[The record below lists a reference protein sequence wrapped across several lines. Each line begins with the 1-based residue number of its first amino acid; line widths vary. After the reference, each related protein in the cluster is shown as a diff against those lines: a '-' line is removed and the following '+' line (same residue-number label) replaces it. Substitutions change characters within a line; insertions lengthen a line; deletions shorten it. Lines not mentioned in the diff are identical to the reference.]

1 MGIFERFGIMRS
13 ILTVECVGWFGTK
26 EYLSVIFRNIG
37 WLIQNRVNHLKTR
50 AHYSIHHNLATD
62 EVFAADKKT
71 PPPPPTGISQHRV
84 VHLRWWPA
92 GDHRWAPGTQVL
104 RYSGTQ
110 VSLRCPASQQ
120 IRRWCLGSVAA
131 WSSGAGCA
139 KLTAGRPSQKC
150 APVIII
156 SQYLQVVGKYTW
168 KMQRNTMGW
177 LIEVQLIYCMKG
189 LILPPL
195 LILRWCSSLRSFWRR
210 RSWGCGGSQTGCQ
223 SSPEK
228 KSNDT

>member
-71 PPPPPTGISQHRV
+71 HRLLQPEFHSTEWFISGDDQQVTTGEPQVPRYS
-84 VHLRWWPA
+84 
-92 GDHRWAPGTQVL
+92 GTQVP
-104 RYSGTQ
+104 RYPGTQ
-110 VSLRCPASQQ
+110 VSLRCPGSQQ

-139 KLTAGRPSQKC
+139 RLTAGRPSQKC
-150 APVIII
+150 APAIII
-156 SQYLQVVGKYTW
+156 SQYLQVVGK
-168 KMQRNTMGW
+168 
-177 LIEVQLIYCMKG
+177 
-189 LILPPL
+189 
-195 LILRWCSSLRSFWRR
+195 
-210 RSWGCGGSQTGCQ
+210 
-223 SSPEK
+223 
-228 KSNDT
+228 

>member
-71 PPPPPTGISQHRV
+71 HRLLQPEFHSTEWFISGDDQQVTTGE
-84 VHLRWWPA
+84 P
-92 GDHRWAPGTQVL
+92 QVP

-110 VSLRCPASQQ
+110 VPRYSGTQVPRWASGAQLVSRSGDGVWDLWQ
-120 IRRWCLGSVAA
+120 LGRLVAA
-131 WSSGAGCA
+131 VQGWR
-139 KLTAGRPSQKC
+139 L
-150 APVIII
+150 
-156 SQYLQVVGKYTW
+156 VV
-168 KMQRNTMGW
+168 RHRSAH
-177 LIEVQLIYCMKG
+177 
-189 LILPPL
+189 LP
-195 LILRWCSSLRSFWRR
+195 
-210 RSWGCGGSQTGCQ
+210 
-223 SSPEK
+223 
-228 KSNDT
+228 